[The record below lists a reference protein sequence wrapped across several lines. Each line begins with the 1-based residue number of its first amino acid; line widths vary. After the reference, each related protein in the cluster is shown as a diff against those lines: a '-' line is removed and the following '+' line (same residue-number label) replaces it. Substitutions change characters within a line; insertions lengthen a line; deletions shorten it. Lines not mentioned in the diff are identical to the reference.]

1 MILEVN
7 YPDDLCQAD
16 VICQIRLGV
25 QYVVGSGD
33 PHSPFNQGLSKTKIK
48 RVRKSIWKK
57 FIKP

>member
-16 VICQIRLGV
+16 VLREIRAGIHWI
-25 QYVVGSGD
+25 VGGED